1 MSKNRLPRRVQIVKV
16 LQISF
21 KEVLNRVVQRLILR
35 VRHVSVLFYAGIAFK
50 AGYLTGAFIKT
61 LKKPPTK
68 PVSFLSALVSTSLR
82 NVLGGVRAQ
91 TRKTFMVC
99 FKQTTVK
106 HFREVHPIVGKVYRS
121 SHFTILRKLNP
132 SHGFLI
138 FDWLIDLFWR
148 NWFLRLVGLRFFE
161 IVLKAHTVI

>member
-82 NVLGGVRAQ
+82 NVLEGVRAQ

-106 HFREVHPIVGKVYRS
+106 HFRKYTRLLVK
-121 SHFTILRKLNP
+121 FTVPRTL
-132 SHGFLI
+132 
-138 FDWLIDLFWR
+138 LFC
-148 NWFLRLVGLRFFE
+148 VS
-161 IVLKAHTVI
+161 